1 MSFKPLPEQ
10 SSLDKIATPSARARQ
25 KPTPKK
31 SYLLALALAS
41 SALVTGIAVTSTTQ
55 AASLGDL
62 FSSDQ
67 SAGQKKFLSVDQAFK
82 VSHSSKALDKGTQ
95 LSINFDIT
103 PEHYVYRDQIKLSLP
118 AGVTAAPFSF
128 SQSPI
133 SIDDPTFGRVPVFDQ
148 TNMVATTTLMA
159 SDGKSVDNAAVTIG
173 WQGCAKAGLCY
184 PPEKIKT
191 SVTITGVPQQAAAAP
206 ASNTSTNASTN
217 KNSTATAKNAAN
229 PTTSSATQTNIAK
242 ATVTSTG
249 AAAAQ
254 APSNSSAQAADA
266 TDKALNAESA
276 GADENSIDAN
286 GANGANAALDNN
298 EATALAADNVD
309 GTYLEAAD
317 LNNPDLNTDNTA
329 NVNVSN
335 PESETQ
341 KLNNQDPNSLA
352 ANNLEESDPFG
363 LAAHPWLALGLLFLA
378 GLGLALTPCVLP
390 MLPIVANIVA
400 RQQNP
405 TVKKGVIL
413 TTSYAI
419 GVSIAYG
426 ILGAV
431 IAVFGESLGIIGWLQ
446 NPIIL
451 ISFALIFVLLA
462 LYMLGVFSIRL
473 PYFISSKMQGL
484 SQAGDSKLGSA
495 GGSLA
500 AGFLSALVVSPCVSA
515 PLFGALLAVSTIGSP
530 LLGFAALFMLGLGL
544 SAPLILIGATQGKI
558 MPKAGEWM
566 NWVKQ
571 GFALLLF
578 AVALL
583 LLERVFISPMMLLV
597 WALWFMVVATWAWS
611 WLGKA
616 RMLTQA
622 IGLVAGIWAA
632 TLIIGAALGNDDS
645 LQPLAS
651 LSAAPLMMQGN
662 GQSIATPSTHS
673 DETITTLA
681 QLDAITSANPKVLV
695 DLTADWCIECRIMD
709 KNLFTTRPVQMQ
721 DWQLVRLDITETT
734 AESKAILARYQLFGP
749 PTLLYYQDG
758 QLIKKQ
764 VGEIGRQQ
772 FEQTLTALN

>member
-1 MSFKPLPEQ
+1 MSIKTAKSISSFKAVSTRNQ
-10 SSLDKIATPSARARQ
+10 SSNNQPSVVN
-25 KPTPKK
+25 KVPKK
-31 SYLLALALAS
+31 SYLLALTIAS
-41 SALVTGIAVTSTTQ
+41 SSLFAGLTATTMTTQ
-55 AASLGDL
+55 AAGLGDL
-62 FSSDQ
+62 FSSNQ
-67 SAGQKKFLSVDQAFK
+67 SAGQSKFLSVDKAFQ
-82 VSHSSKALDKGTQ
+82 VTSSSKAVKAGTQ

-103 PEHYVYRDQIKLSLP
+103 PEHYVYKNQLKLTLP
-118 AGVTAAPFSF
+118 AGVTAAPFTF
-128 SQSPI
+128 SQTPVL
-133 SIDDPTFGRVPVFDQ
+133 IDDPTFGKVPVFDQ
-148 TNMVATTTLMA
+148 KNMVATTTL
-159 SDGKSVDNAAVTIG
+159 SINGKSIDSAAVVIG

-191 SVTITGVPQQAAAAP
+191 TVDIVASSPQAGVNTTNNVTSVAKGDVNQETTTNANSVNNSNSVTTSEAPNATSIDSTEAMSPEAEQALAEEDEVIDYALLEDGTLANELSVTNTISGADTPLADNAAP
-206 ASNTSTNASTN
+206 TNDTL
-217 KNSTATAKNAAN
+217 ATADNL
-229 PTTSSATQTNIAK
+229 
-242 ATVTSTG
+242 
-249 AAAAQ
+249 
-254 APSNSSAQAADA
+254 AD
-266 TDKALNAESA
+266 
-276 GADENSIDAN
+276 G
-286 GANGANAALDNN
+286 
-298 EATALAADNVD
+298 
-309 GTYLEAAD
+309 
-317 LNNPDLNTDNTA
+317 
-329 NVNVSN
+329 
-335 PESETQ
+335 
-341 KLNNQDPNSLA
+341 
-352 ANNLEESDPFG
+352 DPFG
-363 LAAHPWLALGLLFLA
+363 LAKHPWLALGLLFLA

-451 ISFALIFVLLA
+451 ISFAVIFVLLA
-462 LYMLGVFSIRL
+462 LYMLEVFTIRL
-473 PYFISSKMQGL
+473 PHFISSKMQGL

-515 PLFGALLAVSTIGSP
+515 PLFGALLAVSTIGNP
-530 LLGFAALFMLGLGL
+530 LLGFAALFMLGFGL

-583 LLERVFISPMMLLV
+583 LIERVFISSVMLLV

-611 WLGKA
+611 WRGKG
-616 RMLTQA
+616 RMLSQA
-622 IGLVAGIWAA
+622 IGLIAGIWAA
-632 TLIIGAALGNDDS
+632 TLVIGAALGNDDS
-645 LQPLAS
+645 LHPLAS
-651 LSAAPLMMQGN
+651 LSAAPMLVQSAN
-662 GQSIATPSTHS
+662 GQAGAQNNATNNS
-673 DETITTLA
+673 DEHITTLA
-681 QLDAITSANPKVLV
+681 ELDVITAANPKVLV

-709 KNLFTTRPVQMQ
+709 KNLFTNRPAQMQ

-734 AESKAILARYQLFGP
+734 ADSKAILARYKLFGP

-758 QLIKKQ
+758 QLVQKQ
-764 VGEIGRQQ
+764 VGEIGRAE
-772 FEQTLTALN
+772 FEQTLTALNK

>member
-1 MSFKPLPEQ
+1 MSIKTAKSISSFKAVSTRNQ
-10 SSLDKIATPSARARQ
+10 SSKNLPAVVNKV
-25 KPTPKK
+25 PKK
-31 SYLLALALAS
+31 SYLLALTIAS
-41 SALVTGIAVTSTTQ
+41 SSLFAGLTATTMTTQ
-55 AASLGDL
+55 AAGLGDL
-62 FSSDQ
+62 FSSNQ
-67 SAGQKKFLSVDQAFK
+67 SAGQSKFLSVDKAFQ
-82 VSHSSKALDKGTQ
+82 VTSSSKAVKAGTQ

-103 PEHYVYRDQIKLSLP
+103 PEHYVYKNQLKLTLP
-118 AGVTAAPFSF
+118 AGVTAAPFTF
-128 SQSPI
+128 SQTPVL
-133 SIDDPTFGRVPVFDQ
+133 IDDPTFGKVPVFDQ
-148 TNMVATTTLMA
+148 KNMVATTTL
-159 SDGKSVDNAAVTIG
+159 SINGKSIDNAAVVIG

-191 SVTITGVPQQAAAAP
+191 TVDIVASSPQAVVNTTSNVTGVAKGDVNQETTTNANSVNNSNSVTTSEAPNATSIDSTEAMSAEAEQALAEEDEVIDYALLDDEALDGELGATNTISGADTPLADNAAP
-206 ASNTSTNASTN
+206 TNDTL
-217 KNSTATAKNAAN
+217 ATADNL
-229 PTTSSATQTNIAK
+229 
-242 ATVTSTG
+242 
-249 AAAAQ
+249 
-254 APSNSSAQAADA
+254 AD
-266 TDKALNAESA
+266 
-276 GADENSIDAN
+276 G
-286 GANGANAALDNN
+286 
-298 EATALAADNVD
+298 
-309 GTYLEAAD
+309 
-317 LNNPDLNTDNTA
+317 
-329 NVNVSN
+329 
-335 PESETQ
+335 
-341 KLNNQDPNSLA
+341 
-352 ANNLEESDPFG
+352 DPFG
-363 LAAHPWLALGLLFLA
+363 LAKHPWLALGLLFLA

-451 ISFALIFVLLA
+451 ISFAVIFVLLA
-462 LYMLGVFSIRL
+462 LYMLEVFTIRL
-473 PYFISSKMQGL
+473 PHFISSKMQGL

-515 PLFGALLAVSTIGSP
+515 PLFGALLAVSTIGNP
-530 LLGFAALFMLGLGL
+530 LLGFAALFMLGFGL

-583 LLERVFISPMMLLV
+583 LIERVFISSVMLLV

-611 WLGKA
+611 WRGKG
-616 RMLTQA
+616 RMLSQA
-622 IGLVAGIWAA
+622 IGLIAGIWAA
-632 TLIIGAALGNDDS
+632 TLVIGAALGNDDS
-645 LQPLAS
+645 LHPLAS
-651 LSAAPLMMQGN
+651 LSAAPMLVQSAN
-662 GQSIATPSTHS
+662 GQAGAQNNATNNS
-673 DETITTLA
+673 DEHITTLA
-681 QLDAITSANPKVLV
+681 ELDVITAANPKVLV

-709 KNLFTTRPVQMQ
+709 KNLFTNRPAQMQ

-734 AESKAILARYQLFGP
+734 ADSKAILARYKLFGP

-758 QLIKKQ
+758 QLVQKQ
-764 VGEIGRQQ
+764 VGEIGRAE
-772 FEQTLTALN
+772 FEQTLTALNK